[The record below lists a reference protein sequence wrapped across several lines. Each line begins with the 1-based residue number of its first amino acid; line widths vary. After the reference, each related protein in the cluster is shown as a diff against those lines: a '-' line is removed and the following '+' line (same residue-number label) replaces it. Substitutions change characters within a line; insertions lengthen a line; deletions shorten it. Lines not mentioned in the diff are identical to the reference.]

1 MEVLR
6 CWKSMEKSTERHS
19 IQVSELSGT
28 YTYKQYRL
36 LIDQLLSKNN
46 TTGTNQSAFYIDY
59 TRQNVE
65 RMKKA
70 EALLTI
76 PSSVSQQINKP
87 YQFLLITEA
96 WCGDASYTVPVV
108 AALAKAVPSMDLTV
122 ILRDEHLEIMDKFLT
137 NGGRSIAK
145 LIIIDP
151 TTHEVLAD
159 WGPRPKQSQE
169 IVIEMKQRPDFNQKE
184 MATALFKWYEAD
196 KGESTFHEILQV
208 LKELE

>member
-1 MEVLR
+1 
-6 CWKSMEKSTERHS
+6 MEKSTERLS
-19 IQVSELSGT
+19 ILVSELSGT

-59 TRQNVE
+59 TRQNVA

-70 EALLTI
+70 EASLKI
-76 PSSVSQQINKP
+76 PSDVSQQISKP

-108 AALAKAVPSMDLTV
+108 AALAKALPSTDLTI

-145 LIIIDP
+145 LIIIDA
-151 TTHEVLAD
+151 TTHEVLGD
-159 WGPRPKQSQE
+159 WGPRPEQAQE
-169 IVIEMKQRPDFNQKE
+169 IVVEMKQRPDFNQKE
-184 MATALFKWYEAD
+184 MATALFEWYEAD
-196 KGESTFHEILQV
+196 KGESTLNEIIALLQS
-208 LKELE
+208 LEQ